1 MNKQRKPRR
10 GDIKMYD
17 KHLSANSSQEN
28 VTPQILVNNLRQ
40 RSHGFNQENAETDS
54 ELACSLNDMATS
66 FSDTSH
72 GFKNLNEICRDNGS
86 SLDRLASIAR
96 ELSDS
101 FSRSASQIRE
111 NVARVSATVACAKK

>member
-1 MNKQRKPRR
+1 MNKQWKPTK
-10 GDIKMYD
+10 GKIEMYE
-17 KHLSANSSQEN
+17 KHLSANSSQET
-28 VTPQILVNNLRQ
+28 VTPQLFVNNLRQ
-40 RSHGFNQENAETDS
+40 HSRSFKQENAEADS
-54 ELACSLNDMATS
+54 ELACSLNDMASS
-66 FSDTSH
+66 FSDMSH

-111 NVARVSATVACAKK
+111 NVARVSVAVACAKK